1 MSFAVK
7 RNHDF
12 SSGLA
17 ADLEIKGFNTILLI
31 EATKTF
37 RIWIYSLY
45 LVCYIMNADQVMML
59 LSLICT

>member
-37 RIWIYSLY
+37 RI
-45 LVCYIMNADQVMML
+45 
-59 LSLICT
+59 